1 MCVGRGHEN
10 KSAHSLELIIC
21 PWFWFS
27 WPTYGSCRKPC
38 ISVPTSWNILLLF
51 KHLCSPSLPS
61 PQQEVTHA
69 QLIHIDLLQPYLWC
83 DCAIGPTTQE
93 LWAQAETISALEELQ
108 YWCEI
113 RGGFWGDKCDIH
125 RTDKRQ
131 SSERKGGEREQM
143 TGHLCHGASGGNGV
157 E

>member
-1 MCVGRGHEN
+1 MCVGKGHEN

-21 PWFWFS
+21 PWFCFS
-27 WPTYGSCRKPC
+27 WPTYGSCWKPC
-38 ISVPTSWNILLLF
+38 IAVPTSWNILLLF
-51 KHLCSPSLPS
+51 KHLCTPSLLS

-93 LWAQAETISALEELQ
+93 LWAQAETISGLEELY

-113 RGGFWGDKCDIH
+113 RGGFCGEKCDIH
-125 RTDKRQ
+125 RTDKGHELREE
-131 SSERKGGEREQM
+131 SGWERADDWAFVSGCLGG
-143 TGHLCHGASGGNGV
+143 GV
-157 E
+157 G